1 MKKIKTLIVEDE
13 PKSLKTL
20 MGMLK
25 DYHPK
30 VEVVGTAGSV
40 KEARKIADS
49 LEFDLMFVDVNL
61 PDGNGFETLEHVRHK
76 NPEVIFTTAYDHF
89 AAKAFEYQALHYLLK
104 PVSPDDLAEALDRF
118 ERKRENGS
126 NPKTKTSKANKLSL
140 RSNEGMVIV
149 DLDDIISVQ
158 AADKYSIFHFTNR
171 KDLIISKPLSK
182 FEEALADAGFYR
194 VHDSHL
200 VNLSHIRSY
209 AKGKGGTIELSD
221 GSKVEVSFRKKD
233 DFLLV
238 LQQYTR
244 IAD

>member
-1 MKKIKTLIVEDE
+1 
-13 PKSLKTL
+13 
-20 MGMLK
+20 MLK
-25 DYHPK
+25 DYHPR

-40 KEARKIADS
+40 KEAKKVADG
-49 LEFDLMFVDVNL
+49 LDFDLVFVDVNL

-76 NPEVIFTTAYDHF
+76 NPEIIFTTAYDHF

-104 PVSPDDLAEALDRF
+104 PVTPDDLAEALDRF
-118 ERKRENGS
+118 DRKRETNASG
-126 NPKTKTSKANKLSL
+126 KIKSKANKLSL

-149 DLDDIISVQ
+149 DLDEIIYVQ

-171 KDLIISKPLSK
+171 KELIISKPLSK
-182 FEEALADAGFYR
+182 FEEALSDAGFYR

-200 VNLSHIRSY
+200 VNLSHIRGY

-221 GSKVEVSFRKKD
+221 GSKVEVSVRKKE